1 MFSVEVFIEN
11 LCCDMNFP
19 EKIKRELFIQM
30 KKQINEF
37 LKNRVQKIL
46 KTYEKILPSNNIVE
60 DISFDLEKEIIDDES
75 STQKKGINDKK
86 RMNLSKLIIVF

>member
-1 MFSVEVFIEN
+1 
-11 LCCDMNFP
+11 MNFP